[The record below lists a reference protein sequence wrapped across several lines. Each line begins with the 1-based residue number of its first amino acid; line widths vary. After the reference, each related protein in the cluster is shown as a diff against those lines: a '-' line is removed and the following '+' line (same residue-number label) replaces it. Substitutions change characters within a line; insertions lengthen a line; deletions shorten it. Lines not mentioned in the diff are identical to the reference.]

1 MKQEGVQYLDLWY
14 MQLLGGRLSIEI
26 KYRKS
31 IIFQV
36 IVVTIYAEVIDS
48 KKIKENV
55 REKLYASIK

>member
-1 MKQEGVQYLDLWY
+1 ML
-14 MQLLGGRLSIEI
+14 LLGGRLSTEI

-48 KKIKENV
+48 KKIKEDV
-55 REKLYASIK
+55 RDKFYASIK